1 MLMVPPLIISQICT
15 TDSVASLKSSPGAHK
30 AVMSKIQETL
40 KNNKSLQM
48 MKNKNKNQ
56 RMKIMAKM
64 ILNMEN
70 VCPWTLTKLE
80 NKLQINSATLATGMA
95 KQKTQLGVENLILKD
110 SRPTI
115 CAANV
120 EVALLSETAVI
131 LLVTFWI
138 DTMMAVRGTNLIQ
151 QGVETMIL
159 MSSLLQ
165 TFAALVAVVKPFKRS
180 TTITMDKSPM
190 SGVTAVQNT
199 QRTSVGAV
207 NMIATFSNQ
216 MKCAKTVEV
225 ESSHGLELDDL
236 IDLERSL

>member
-1 MLMVPPLIISQICT
+1 M
-15 TDSVASLKSSPGAHK
+15 TDSVASLKSSPGARGHK
-30 AVMSKIQETL
+30 AVISKIQENL
-40 KNNKSLQM
+40 IKNKSLQM

-64 ILNMEN
+64 ILNTEN
-70 VCPWTLTKLE
+70 VCPWTLAKLE
-80 NKLQINSATLATGMA
+80 NKLQINLATLATGMA
-95 KQKTQLGVENLILKD
+95 EKTHLGVEISILKG
-110 SRPTI
+110 SRPMI

-120 EVALLSETAVI
+120 EVALQSETVVI
-131 LLVTFWI
+131 LLVIFWI

-159 MSSLLQ
+159 MISLLQ

>member
-1 MLMVPPLIISQICT
+1 M
-15 TDSVASLKSSPGAHK
+15 TDSVASLKSSPGAGGHK
-30 AVMSKIQETL
+30 AVISKIQENL
-40 KNNKSLQM
+40 IKNKSLQM

-70 VCPWTLTKLE
+70 VCPWTLAKLE

-120 EVALLSETAVI
+120 EGALLSETAVI

-190 SGVTAVQNT
+190 SGVTAAQNT

>member
-1 MLMVPPLIISQICT
+1 M

-70 VCPWTLTKLE
+70 VCPWTLAKLE
-80 NKLQINSATLATGMA
+80 NKLQINLATLATGMA
-95 KQKTQLGVENLILKD
+95 EKTHLGVEISILKG
-110 SRPTI
+110 SRPMI

-165 TFAALVAVVKPFKRS
+165 TFAALVVVVKPFKRS

-207 NMIATFSNQ
+207 NMIAMFSNQ

>member
-1 MLMVPPLIISQICT
+1 M

-30 AVMSKIQETL
+30 TVSKI
-40 KNNKSLQM
+40 LQM
-48 MKNKNKNQ
+48 MKNKSKNQ
-56 RMKIMAKM
+56 RMKMIAKM

-70 VCPWTLTKLE
+70 VCPWMLTKLE

-95 KQKTQLGVENLILKD
+95 EKTNLGVENLILKG

-120 EVALLSETAVI
+120 EVVLLSETAVP

-138 DTMMAVRGTNLIQ
+138 DTMMAVLGTNIIQ
-151 QGVETMIL
+151 NRVGTMIL
-159 MSSLLQ
+159 LSSLLQ
-165 TFAALVAVVKPFKRS
+165 TFAVLVAVVKPFKKS

-207 NMIATFSNQ
+207 NMIATFLNQ

-225 ESSHGLELDDL
+225 EYSHGLELDDL